1 VSYLRRI
8 STRRLLLLCASL
20 LAVAAAGTAI
30 ALGAGNGGPTPP
42 PKPLAQAVRDAVAA
56 PQVKG
61 VTARITFTNKL
72 IDSASLQGTDPIL
85 TGATGRLW
93 ASDDKLRLELQASP
107 DRGGSDVQVLVAGD
121 TVSVYDSGS
130 NTVYRGTLPRDNG
143 KSAEGSAKSAAKP
156 EAIPSIARIQQAI
169 SRLGKHAVLSGA
181 TPSNVAG
188 RPAYTVR
195 VSPRNDGGLLG
206 SVQLAWDAA
215 NGVPLRAGVYAAG
228 AADPV
233 LELKATDVSFGP
245 VAAASLSVPVPAGA
259 KTVNLDTSGKGEK
272 GAPGKPVTGAAAV
285 QGQLSFKLAAP
296 ATLVGLPRQEARL
309 IDQDGTPGAL
319 VTYGKGLGGIA
330 VFQTSASGGQAGGK
344 GKGKGGPGG
353 GLSLPKI
360 SINGA
365 SGQELDTALG
375 TVVRFERAGVSYT
388 VIGSV
393 PPAAAEAAAR
403 AL

>member
-1 VSYLRRI
+1 MSYLRRI
-8 STRRLLLLCASL
+8 STRRLLLLCAAL
-20 LAVAAAGTAI
+20 AAVAAAGTAI
-30 ALGAGNGGPTPP
+30 ALAAGNSGPKPP
-42 PKPLAQAVRDAVAA
+42 PKPLAQAVRDALSA

-61 VTARITFTNKL
+61 VTARIKFTNKL

-93 ASDDKLRLELQASP
+93 ASNDKLRLELQASP
-107 DRGGSDVQVLVAGD
+107 DRGGSDVQVQVSGD

-130 NTVYRGTLPRDNG
+130 NTVYRGTLPREKG
-143 KSAEGSAKSAAKP
+143 EGADGKP
-156 EAIPSIARIQQAI
+156 EAIPSVARIQRVI
-169 SRLGKHAVLSGA
+169 SRLGKHAVVSGA

-188 RPAYTVR
+188 RPAYAVR
-195 VSPRNDGGLLG
+195 LSPRNDGGLLG

-228 AADPV
+228 AAKPV
-233 LELKATDVSFGP
+233 LELEATDVSFGP
-245 VAAASLSVPVPAGA
+245 VAASSLSVPVPSGS
-259 KTVNLDTSGKGEK
+259 KTVNLDTSGKRDEGGRE
-272 GAPGKPVTGAAAV
+272 KPVTGVAAV
-285 QGQLSFKLAAP
+285 QKELSFKLAAP
-296 ATLVGLPRQEARL
+296 ATLVGLPRQGVRL

-330 VFQTSASGGQAGGK
+330 VLQTPASAKQAGEGER
-344 GKGKGGPGG
+344 G

-365 SGQELDTALG
+365 SGEELDTALG
-375 TVVRFERAGVSYT
+375 TVVRFDRGGVSYT
-388 VIGSV
+388 VLGSV

>member
-1 VSYLRRI
+1 MSYLRRI
-8 STRRLLLLCASL
+8 STRRLLLLCAAL
-20 LAVAAAGTAI
+20 AAVAAAGTAI
-30 ALGAGNGGPTPP
+30 ALAAGNSGPKPP
-42 PKPLAQAVRDAVAA
+42 PKPLAQAVRDALSA

-61 VTARITFTNKL
+61 VTARIKFTNKL

-93 ASDDKLRLELQASP
+93 ASNDKLRLELQASP
-107 DRGGSDVQVLVAGD
+107 DRGGSDVQVQVSGD

-130 NTVYRGTLPRDNG
+130 NTVYRGTLPREKG
-143 KSAEGSAKSAAKP
+143 KAADAEAAGKP
-156 EAIPSIARIQQAI
+156 EAIPSVARIQRVI
-169 SRLGKHAVLSGA
+169 SRLGKRAVVSGA

-195 VSPRNDGGLLG
+195 LSPRNDGGLLG

-228 AADPV
+228 AAEPV
-233 LELKATDVSFGP
+233 LELEATDVSFGP
-245 VAAASLSVPVPAGA
+245 VAASSLSVPVPSGA
-259 KTVNLDTSGKGEK
+259 KTVNLDTSGKRDESGRE
-272 GAPGKPVTGAAAV
+272 KPVIGAAAV
-285 QGQLSFKLAAP
+285 QKELSFKLAAP
-296 ATLVGLPRQEARL
+296 ATLVGLPRQGVRL

-330 VFQTSASGGQAGGK
+330 VLQTPASGKQASK
-344 GKGKGGPGG
+344 GEAGG

-375 TVVRFERAGVSYT
+375 TVVRFDRGGVSYT